1 MSQSGRLWGGRFSTA
16 PDAEFARFSN
26 SFGFDRRLLPYE
38 LAIDRAWADALVGA
52 GVLTPEEAARL
63 RTALDELEQAVRS
76 DPGWLDRYGDVED
89 VHSFV
94 EAALVERLGALGGKL
109 RAGRSR
115 NELVVTATRL
125 FVRDAARQTGGAVA
139 VLVQSLHR
147 QAEHVF
153 GLPMAGQTHLQPA
166 QPILVS
172 HFLLAHAEAFLR
184 DLVRLRQACDAADA
198 CPLGSGALAG
208 TGLPI
213 DRWALARALGF
224 SRMTANSL
232 DAVGDRDFVLDYLFA
247 LTGIGLHLG
256 RLASDAVLLAT
267 PEFGRLVLS
276 ERFSTGSSLMP
287 QKKNPDAWELVR
299 GSVGRVLGALV
310 AVATVLKG
318 LPSSYHRDLQE
329 DKPPLFEAH
338 DRVLAATRMAAAA
351 VAEWQWNEDQLRQ
364 SAADPG
370 LLATVA
376 AEALVQR
383 GVPFREAHELVGKLV
398 REAERRGVPWTEL
411 VPEEL
416 QKLSPVLD
424 ADWKQQVQLDA
435 AIGRCAVP
443 GGTAAASV
451 RTALEQL
458 PSRLAALTFWEDS

>member
-1 MSQSGRLWGGRFSTA
+1 
-16 PDAEFARFSN
+16 
-26 SFGFDRRLLPYE
+26 
-38 LAIDRAWADALVGA
+38 
-52 GVLTPEEAARL
+52 
-63 RTALDELEQAVRS
+63 
-76 DPGWLDRYGDVED
+76 
-89 VHSFV
+89 
-94 EAALVERLGALGGKL
+94 
-109 RAGRSR
+109 
-115 NELVVTATRL
+115 
-125 FVRDAARQTGGAVA
+125 
-139 VLVQSLHR
+139 
-147 QAEHVF
+147 
-153 GLPMAGQTHLQPA
+153 
-166 QPILVS
+166 
-172 HFLLAHAEAFLR
+172 
-184 DLVRLRQACDAADA
+184 
-198 CPLGSGALAG
+198 
-208 TGLPI
+208 
-213 DRWALARALGF
+213 
-224 SRMTANSL
+224 
-232 DAVGDRDFVLDYLFA
+232 
-247 LTGIGLHLG
+247 
-256 RLASDAVLLAT
+256 
-267 PEFGRLVLS
+267 
-276 ERFSTGSSLMP
+276 
-287 QKKNPDAWELVR
+287 
-299 GSVGRVLGALV
+299 VGRVLGALV